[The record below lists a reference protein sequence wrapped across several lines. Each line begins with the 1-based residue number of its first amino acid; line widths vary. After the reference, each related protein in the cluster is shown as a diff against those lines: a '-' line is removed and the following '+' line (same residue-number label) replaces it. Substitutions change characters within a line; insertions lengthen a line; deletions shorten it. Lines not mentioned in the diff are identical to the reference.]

1 MISRVRLNSGKY
13 VWNILCA
20 SCYHNFIVPMEHKV
34 SLKSKGL
41 LKNNYIFKGGN
52 PPLVCERCKSVILN
66 QAETFI

>member
-1 MISRVRLNSGKY
+1 
-13 VWNILCA
+13 
-20 SCYHNFIVPMEHKV
+20 MEHKV